1 MRRGRGIRK
10 EHTGLPE
17 YEEGSISS
25 PGCSLHREKISCVQ
39 LEYVNF
45 SICTLYFDTFFLRTR
60 HSGSK
65 FENSVHPWFKL
76 LLFYIRINE
85 DIFVCWIYNKCW
97 WILIIPII
105 AVTGSIYLLA
115 VILAKTFLVKVYINL
130 FPSLLPWQSFC
141 SYISPV
147 LKSAFRSLI
156 PLSGIYIARLFMA
169 VYELRSHPWGMTLP
183 CCNYHEQDS
192 KKAGGG
198 QSYQPQ
204 HSARW
209 SGWGQR
215 DVWPLPVVCGN
226 SPDAYPEPEE
236 EAIAKPGLP
245 GVILEHV
252 HHLWPTLRAYISLWN
267 EVRDAVARA
276 ALGSSICQVPALQP
290 FSLQWTSLQLSGP
303 REALAQA
310 AGQPVTWWWHR
321 STGCCEACARPFV
334 LSKGL
339 GAHCRLVPTVK
350 SKASPDHK
358 KVCVEDEKKWKA
370 LTMIFEHNH
379 KF

>member
-45 SICTLYFDTFFLRTR
+45 SICTLYFDTYFFLRAR

-85 DIFVCWIYNKCW
+85 DIFVCWIYNKGW

-115 VILAKTFLVKVYINL
+115 VILAKTFLVTVYINL

-192 KKAGGG
+192 KKQEAVNHINHNILLGDRAGDKEMSGRC
-198 QSYQPQ
+198 QSSVATAQMCTP
-204 HSARW
+204 S
-209 SGWGQR
+209 QR
-215 DVWPLPVVCGN
+215 RRPLP
-226 SPDAYPEPEE
+226 S
-236 EAIAKPGLP
+236 
-245 GVILEHV
+245 
-252 HHLWPTLRAYISLWN
+252 
-267 EVRDAVARA
+267 
-276 ALGSSICQVPALQP
+276 LGSHVWFSNTCTISDQP
-290 FSLQWTSLQLSGP
+290 LEPTFLS
-303 REALAQA
+303 EM
-310 AGQPVTWWWHR
+310 
-321 STGCCEACARPFV
+321 
-334 LSKGL
+334 
-339 GAHCRLVPTVK
+339 
-350 SKASPDHK
+350 
-358 KVCVEDEKKWKA
+358 KWE
-370 LTMIFEHNH
+370 MQ
-379 KF
+379 